1 MVDLRRARV
10 SVGATFFIHGFVSGS
25 WATRI
30 PAIKAELRLDDGDLG
45 IALTGLAAGL
55 FIGTRIAGWP
65 VDRAGTRRTI
75 RVTLPLLSAA
85 LVSPAL
91 ASDLVGLTAA
101 FALIGLG
108 SGFLDVVMN
117 TNAVAVEREYRR
129 PIMSGLHGFWSGGL
143 LAGSSLGAGAASIGA
158 GLEVHFG
165 VVAAVLIPTAVL
177 ATRSLLPTGGVHA
190 TAPIAGELHLA
201 AGARVASVLVLG
213 LIAFSSFAAEGSAAD
228 WSAVYVDET
237 VGTGA
242 GFAAVAFAAF
252 SLGMIIARFAGDAV
266 AARLG
271 PAATVRAGAL
281 VAAGALGLALA
292 VPSPATAIVGY
303 LLFGVGLAPIV
314 PITFSG
320 AGALDRPGSGTALG
334 WVVTIAYAGSVV
346 GPAVIGFT
354 ADAISL
360 RAALLFPVVLALIAA
375 ACAGSVSSAPG
386 GDRQR

>member
-158 GLEVHFG
+158 GLGVHFG